1 MSGKASLPQ
10 EAVVFEEAV
19 GARVIHEKR
28 YFGEMSVVSVHRRR
42 GRGREGS
49 CGGVRPWNRTVAGR
63 EIGNEVTPVNNG
75 IKTCLNLTM
84 NRRGQREERRSSK
97 QDRIWSCYTQRRVGP
112 VGPKKGRQS

>member
-19 GARVIHEKR
+19 GARVIREKH
-28 YFGEMSVVSVHRRR
+28 YFGEMSVVFVHRRR

-49 CGGVRPWNRTVAGR
+49 CGRVRPWNRTVAGR

-84 NRRGQREERRSSK
+84 NRRGQRGK
-97 QDRIWSCYTQRRVGP
+97 QGVQNRTGFGVATPRGE
-112 VGPKKGRQS
+112 

>member
-1 MSGKASLPQ
+1 MQVRSKMSGKASLPQ

-28 YFGEMSVVSVHRRR
+28 YFGEMSVVFVHRRR

-49 CGGVRPWNRTVAGR
+49 CGRVRPWNRTVAGR

-84 NRRGQREERRSSK
+84 NRRGQRGK
-97 QDRIWSCYTQRRVGP
+97 QGVQNRTGFGVATPRGE
-112 VGPKKGRQS
+112 